1 MRTQKWLLAKLHTYQ
16 LQNFRLNTIK
26 SMNLVIINYV
36 MDPMS
41 QVLSWQTKVAYSLS
55 NSFEKVVVLTHEKKN
70 ILDSEIPPN
79 VEIIVFPLFFLKAP
93 MRWLGGKYLLNF
105 WVLYLN
111 KKYNFDRC
119 FIHMNFEWAI
129 YLAPVFSFFKIPVI
143 IWYAHGS
150 VTKKLIRAHQ
160 LAIRI
165 VSSTIEGFR
174 IPSNKLSLIGQ
185 SVDLEKF
192 KLITLKQKSDNLIYV
207 GRISER
213 KNLDK
218 IIDVL
223 NLVVN
228 KDSNKNIKLLI
239 VGDTLTDDDEN
250 YKTSLLQQIETF
262 DLQSTVIF
270 KGHLQQNDIID
281 LYKDVFAH
289 ISYSSTGSL
298 DKTLVE
304 SLAVGCP
311 VLTSNDAMV
320 AILDDEYHIKL
331 DDINGAAN
339 LVNNLFNNQLN
350 LDREK
355 IRSIVIDKHDYKSFI
370 KKLVENIKNIS

>member
-1 MRTQKWLLAKLHTYQ
+1 
-16 LQNFRLNTIK
+16 
-26 SMNLVIINYV
+26 MNLLTINFV
-36 MDPMS
+36 MDPKS
-41 QVLSWQTKVAYSLS
+41 QVLSLQTKVAFSLS
-55 NSFEKVVVLTHEKKN
+55 YSFEKVVVLTHERKN

-111 KKYNFDRC
+111 RKYRFDRC
-119 FIHMNFEWAI
+119 FIHMNFEWAT
-129 YLAPVFSFFKIPVI
+129 YFAPVFKLFKIPVI

-150 VTKKLIRAHQ
+150 VSKKLIRAHKF
-160 LAIRI
+160 ATRI

-185 SVDLEKF
+185 SIDLDQFELIAAKEEK
-192 KLITLKQKSDNLIYV
+192 SSNLIYV

-223 NLVVN
+223 SLVVI
-228 KDSNKNIKLLI
+228 KEGNKNIQLLI
-239 VGDTLTDDDEN
+239 VGDTLTVDDKN
-250 YKTSLLQQIETF
+250 YKTSLLQQIET
-262 DLQSTVIF
+262 LNLKANVIF
-270 KGHLQQNDIID
+270 KGHLQQNEIME
-281 LYKDVFAH
+281 LYKDVFTH
-289 ISYSSTGSL
+289 ISYSNTGSL

-320 AILDDEYHIKL
+320 AILDEEYHIKL
-331 DDINGAAN
+331 DDINGAAR
-339 LVNNLFNNQLN
+339 LVNNLFENQLD
-350 LDREK
+350 LDRKK
-355 IRSIVIDKHDYKSFI
+355 IRSLVINKHDYKSFI
-370 KKLVENIKNIS
+370 EKLVENIKNRN

>member
-1 MRTQKWLLAKLHTYQ
+1 
-16 LQNFRLNTIK
+16 
-26 SMNLVIINYV
+26 
-36 MDPMS
+36 MDPKS
-41 QVLSWQTKVAYSLS
+41 QVLSWQTKVAFSLS
-55 NSFEKVVVLTHEKKN
+55 YNFEKVVVLTHERKN
-70 ILDSEIPPN
+70 ILDSEIPSN

-93 MRWLGGKYLLNF
+93 MRWFWGKYLLNF

-129 YLAPVFSFFKIPVI
+129 YLGPVFNLLKIPII

-150 VTKKLIRAHQ
+150 VTRKLIRAHK
-160 LAIRI
+160 LASRI

-185 SVDLEKF
+185 SIDLEQF
-192 KLITLKQKSDNLIYV
+192 KLIALKQKSDNLIYV

-228 KDSNKNIKLLI
+228 KEGYKNIKLLI
-239 VGDTLTDDDEN
+239 VGDKLTDDDKN
-250 YKTSLLQQIETF
+250 YKASLLQQIETF
-262 DLQSTVIF
+262 NLQLNVIF
-270 KGHLQQNDIID
+270 KGHLQQNEIIE

-320 AILDDEYHIKL
+320 AILDDKYHIKL
-331 DDINGAAN
+331 DDMNGAAK
-339 LVNNLFNNQLN
+339 LVINLFDNQLN
-350 LDREK
+350 FDRNNL
-355 IRSIVIDKHDYKSFI
+355 RTHVVNKHDYESFI
-370 KKLVENIKNIS
+370 NKLSENIKNVN